1 METSSAINWQAV
13 ASILAVVL
21 TALFAWIAYVART
34 NSERKRILSS
44 TLFNLLEIWHRLKS
58 VHGYNSAQ
66 LSAAYLE
73 ELQNQM
79 PGVEISA
86 SDRVQVTNFLEN
98 NLQQLLIQLL
108 SKGEDLLE
116 DSFQQ
121 SIKHLAEVEPLLAY
135 SLRANK
141 SIKSAISEIDGFI
154 TETID
159 GLVHDDKEKA
169 QTGELLKGMKNYLYA
184 DAIRDLERDL
194 RFLSLR
200 IGLLTYV
207 RTFNLMRR
215 RKEISKSEM
224 QKLVSKPLSELV
236 IPYIRNMQASELQ
249 GAASE

>member
-1 METSSAINWQAV
+1 METTSAINWQAV

-21 TALFAWIAYVART
+21 TALFAWIGYVTRT

-58 VHGYNSAQ
+58 VHSYSSAQ
-66 LSAAYLE
+66 LSAMYLE
-73 ELQNQM
+73 ELQKQIPSM
-79 PGVEISA
+79 EISA
-86 SDRVQVTNFLEN
+86 SDKAQVTNFLEN
-98 NLQQLLIQLL
+98 NVQQLFTQLL

-141 SIKSAISEIDGFI
+141 SIKSAISEIDSFI

-169 QTGELLKGMKNYLYA
+169 QTGEMLKGMKNYLYE

-215 RKEISKSEM
+215 KKEINKGEM
-224 QKLVSKPLSELV
+224 QKLMRRFLSELV
-236 IPYIRNMQASELQ
+236 IPHIGNMQASDL
-249 GAASE
+249 S